1 MSKTPNYYIVE
12 ADALPEI
19 FRKVVEARRMLDT
32 GEAET
37 VNQAVQLTGIS
48 RSAFYKYRDAVRP
61 FQDMLHGRIVTF
73 QIMMKD
79 EPGILSQVLNF
90 FADSGANILTIN
102 QGLPINGCAVVTVNA
117 ETSGLRGSLQEL
129 LAQLTRQRGFSG
141 GRSWQANGASHRI
154 QNKGWKQ
161 TMVNVA
167 ILGFGVVGSGVAEVL
182 TGTGE
187 GIHKKADDLLALKYI
202 LDVRQF
208 PDSPFAGCFVQDFSV
223 IENDPEVQ
231 VVVETIGGM
240 GAALDFTERA
250 LKAGK
255 SVVTSNKELVATHG
269 RRLLALAAEHQAV
282 YLFEASVGGGI
293 PILRPLSECMAAN
306 AILEICGIL
315 NGTANYI
322 FTRMVQDG
330 IPFAQ
335 ALKGAQANGYAE
347 QDPSADVEGKDT
359 CRKLCIL
366 SSIAFGWQLLPEQV
380 PTTGI
385 TQITLEDEAYAA
397 ACGRRIKLLG
407 RAIAQADGKVCA
419 YVEPHFVG
427 QQDPLAGV
435 EDVFNAILVKGDA
448 TGDVMF
454 YGRGAG
460 KLPTASAVVADV
472 IAAARQLERASYRPW
487 SPNRPEAVVSPDT
500 LATQWY
506 VRLAQGTLE
515 GERLTIPGAAEGESG
530 WLTPAMTRPELEQQL
545 AGKAVLAVIRVLD

>member
-1 MSKTPNYYIVE
+1 M
-12 ADALPEI
+12 
-19 FRKVVEARRMLDT
+19 
-32 GEAET
+32 
-37 VNQAVQLTGIS
+37 
-48 RSAFYKYRDAVRP
+48 
-61 FQDMLHGRIVTF
+61 
-73 QIMMKD
+73 
-79 EPGILSQVLNF
+79 
-90 FADSGANILTIN
+90 
-102 QGLPINGCAVVTVNA
+102 
-117 ETSGLRGSLQEL
+117 
-129 LAQLTRQRGFSG
+129 
-141 GRSWQANGASHRI
+141 
-154 QNKGWKQ
+154 
-161 TMVNVA
+161 
-167 ILGFGVVGSGVAEVL
+167 
-182 TGTGE
+182 
-187 GIHKKADDLLALKYI
+187 
-202 LDVRQF
+202 
-208 PDSPFAGCFVQDFSV
+208 
-223 IENDPEVQ
+223 
-231 VVVETIGGM
+231 
-240 GAALDFTERA
+240 
-250 LKAGK
+250 
-255 SVVTSNKELVATHG
+255 
-269 RRLLALAAEHQAV
+269 
-282 YLFEASVGGGI
+282 
-293 PILRPLSECMAAN
+293 
-306 AILEICGIL
+306 
-315 NGTANYI
+315 
-322 FTRMVQDG
+322 
-330 IPFAQ
+330 
-335 ALKGAQANGYAE
+335 
-347 QDPSADVEGKDT
+347 EGKDT

-530 WLTPAMTRPELEQQL
+530 LAYPRHDPARAGAAAGRQSGAGRHPGVGLTVSPPGT
-545 AGKAVLAVIRVLD
+545 